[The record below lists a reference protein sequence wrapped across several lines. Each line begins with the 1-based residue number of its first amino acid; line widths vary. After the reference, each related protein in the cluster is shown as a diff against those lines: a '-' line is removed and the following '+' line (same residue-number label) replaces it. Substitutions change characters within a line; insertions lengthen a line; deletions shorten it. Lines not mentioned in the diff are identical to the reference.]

1 MIRGGEPVTIS
12 YYIEQFDFTISY
24 YFSLLPWWLRVSII
38 ICLICAIIG
47 IIASHA
53 MAIYKHREDWTPEEN
68 SNLMKSYL
76 GPSGIDQCNATY
88 KEAHTLL
95 RDKTWIPTGPAGFAH
110 RVYNKEFESKGVKT
124 LCDIFVYAPCVV
136 IGRIEMF
143 FRVVF
148 GSIWLAIAKVVQL
161 IIIAFLAGISWIIMP
176 IWKGVDKSMRSVQH
190 CSSCYSQFNLP
201 GFVCPSCGEIHKN
214 LIPGAHGLLIA
225 RCKCGKFLPTTI
237 ITGRTKLNAV
247 CPNCDTALAANNARQ
262 FSIQVFGGNSSGKTA
277 FISAFQH
284 EYLNNVSQDGM
295 VTKAIPEEA
304 FNELEDMYQAG
315 VTTPSSAT
323 DIQTFN
329 IVHDREGGFK
339 EETMVLYDIPDEVLI
354 SGEYEKNPILFKYS
368 KGLVI
373 VIDPLSSYEIRE
385 AVSEAG
391 EGASLVNYDED
402 DPGELIVQFIDS
414 FSRVIGRNAKK
425 MSNIP
430 VAVVINRFDINS
442 IHEELYVE
450 PPYSDKVTNLATR
463 REDMRNIVDE
473 KCKDYLMK
481 MGLSNAIYNL
491 ESVFSNI
498 HYFPVSPIGHVS
510 EEGKAFNPIGVLE
523 PLEWMTLKS
532 NSAIHNYIASALD
545 KLNPRKNVEIQ
556 ILKDDN
562 MQNLTGIVINGVLFK
577 NEEQLSSEQFY
588 YTVKNEVLSKKGV
601 NLDDYWVK
609 EYTSQTTYSRYE
621 EMMNG
626 KS

>member
-1 MIRGGEPVTIS
+1 MTIS
-12 YYIEQFDFTISY
+12 YYIEQLNFTISY
-24 YFSLLPWWLRVSII
+24 YFSLLPWWIRLIII

-53 MAIYKHREDWTPEEN
+53 MAIYRHREDWTPEEN
-68 SNLMKSYL
+68 SSLMKSYL
-76 GPSGIDQCNATY
+76 GMSGIDQCNAAY
-88 KEAHTLL
+88 KEAHKLL

-110 RVYNKEFESKGVKT
+110 WIHNKEFESKGVKT

-136 IGRIEMF
+136 IGYIEMF

-148 GSIWLAIAKVVQL
+148 GTIWLSIAQVVQL
-161 IIIAFLAGISWIIMP
+161 ALLAILACISWIIMP
-176 IWKGVDKSMRSVQH
+176 VWKAIDKSMRSVQH

-201 GFVCPSCGEIHKN
+201 GFVCPSCGAIHKN
-214 LIPGAHGLLIA
+214 LTPGAHGLMVA

-237 ITGRTKLNAV
+237 ITGRTSLNAV
-247 CPNCDTALAANNARQ
+247 CPSCDTALAANNARQ

-277 FISAFQH
+277 LISAFQH
-284 EYLNNVSQDGM
+284 EYLNNMSREGM
-295 VTKAIPEEA
+295 VVKTIPEEA
-304 FNELEDMYQAG
+304 FDELECMYQAG

-339 EETMVLYDIPDEVLI
+339 EETMVMYDIPDEVLI

-373 VIDPLSSYEIRE
+373 VIDPLSSYEIRDE
-385 AVSEAG
+385 IAEAG
-391 EGASLVNYDED
+391 EATSLVNYDED

-414 FSRVIGRNAKK
+414 FSRVIGRNTKK
-425 MSNIP
+425 MSRIP
-430 VAVVINRFDINS
+430 VAVVINRFDIKS

-450 PPYSDKVTNLATR
+450 PPYFDKVTNLATR
-463 REDMRNIVDE
+463 REEMRNIVDE
-473 KCKDYLMK
+473 KCKGYLMK
-481 MGLSNAIYNL
+481 MGLSNAIYNI

-510 EEGKAFNPIGVLE
+510 EDGRGFNPIGVLE
-523 PLEWMTLKS
+523 PLEWITLKN
-532 NSAIHNYIASALD
+532 NSAIHDYIASALD

-556 ILKDDN
+556 ILRDDN
-562 MQNLTGIVINGVLFK
+562 MQNLVGIVVNGALFK
-577 NEEQLSSEQFY
+577 NNEQQSSEQFY
-588 YTVKNEVLSKKGV
+588 DTVKIEVINKEGF

-609 EYTSQTTYSRYE
+609 EHTTQTTYNKYV
-621 EMMNG
+621 EMING